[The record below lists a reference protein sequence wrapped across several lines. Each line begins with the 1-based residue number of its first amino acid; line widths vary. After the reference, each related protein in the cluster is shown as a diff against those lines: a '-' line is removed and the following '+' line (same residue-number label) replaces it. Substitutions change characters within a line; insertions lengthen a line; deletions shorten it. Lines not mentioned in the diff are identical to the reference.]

1 MIFYTLK
8 GPSYELEIY
17 EDKIRLVKKPWVK
30 IFSRKQETLEYPIK
44 ELSQFEI
51 TVPKFMMVSG
61 KLEWHTFGGEVGQF
75 RFTTTPAMVK
85 KIETYLQKR
94 VIKNHQ
100 AQHEAKVLQM
110 PTVETKKQRRERER
124 AERSSKAA

>member
-17 EDKIRLVKKPWVK
+17 EDKIKLIRKNWLSYFSKTPDCHTWK
-30 IFSRKQETLEYPIK
+30 IS

-51 TVPKFMMVSG
+51 AVPKFMMISG
-61 KLEWHTFGGEVGQF
+61 KLQWQTFSGETGTF
-75 RFTTTPAMVK
+75 RFSTTPAMVK

-94 VIKNHQ
+94 VIKNH
-100 AQHEAKVLQM
+100 EALYAVAH
-110 PTVETKKQRRERER
+110 PDFKKTRR
-124 AERSSKAA
+124 AEKFAA

>member
-17 EDKIRLVKKPWVK
+17 EDKIKLIRKNWLSY
-30 IFSRKQETLEYPIK
+30 FSKTPHVHTWQIA

-51 TVPKFMMVSG
+51 AVPKFMMISG
-61 KLEWHTFGGEVGQF
+61 KLQWQTFSGETGTF
-75 RFTTTPAMVK
+75 RFSTTPAMVK

-100 AQHEAKVLQM
+100 ALYKLKVAQM
-110 PTVETKKQRRERER
+110 PETKKQREFT
-124 AERSSKAA
+124 AKAA

>member
-1 MIFYTLK
+1 LIFYTLK
-8 GPSYELEIY
+8 GPNYELEIY
-17 EDKIRLVKKPWVK
+17 EDKIRLVKKPWLK
-30 IFSRKQETLEYPIK
+30 IFSRKQETLDWPIK

-61 KLEWHTFGGEVGQF
+61 KLEWHTFKGEVGHF

-85 KIETYLQKR
+85 KIETYIQKR

-100 AQHEAKVLQM
+100 AMHEAAAKVVQM
-110 PTVETKKQRRERER
+110 PTESKKQRRERER
-124 AERSSKAA
+124 AERQAA

>member
-1 MIFYTLK
+1 LIFYTLK

>member
-17 EDKIRLVKKPWVK
+17 EDKIKLIRKNWLSF
-30 IFSRKQETLEYPIK
+30 FSRTPDSHVWKIS

-51 TVPKFMMVSG
+51 AVPKFMMISG
-61 KLEWHTFGGEVGQF
+61 KLQWQTFSGETGSF
-75 RFTTTPAMVK
+75 RFSTTPAMVK

-94 VIKNHQ
+94 VIKNHE
-100 AQHEAKVLQM
+100 AQYAVTHPEF
-110 PTVETKKQRRERER
+110 KKKRN
-124 AERSSKAA
+124 AEKFAA

>member
-17 EDKIRLVKKPWVK
+17 EDKIRLVKKPWIK
-30 IFSRKQETLEYPIK
+30 IFSRKQETLDWPIK

-61 KLEWHTFGGEVGQF
+61 KLEWHTFNGEVGQF

-85 KIETYLQKR
+85 KIETYIQKR

-100 AQHEAKVLQM
+100 ALHEAKSKVIQM
-110 PTVETKKQRRERER
+110 PGNETKKQRRERER
-124 AERSSKAA
+124 AERQAA

>member
-17 EDKIRLVKKPWVK
+17 EDKIRLVKKPWIK
-30 IFSRKQETLEYPIK
+30 IFRKQETLDYPIK
-44 ELSQFEI
+44 DLSQFEI

-61 KLEWHTFGGEVGQF
+61 KLEWHTFNGEVGQF

-85 KIETYLQKR
+85 KIETYIQKR

-100 AQHEAKVLQM
+100 AMHQAKVLQM
-110 PTVETKKQRRERER
+110 PTQETKKQRREREKTQR
-124 AERSSKAA
+124 AEKAA

>member
-17 EDKIRLVKKPWVK
+17 EDKIKLIRKNWLSF
-30 IFSRKQETLEYPIK
+30 FSKTPHTHTWQIA

-51 TVPKFMMVSG
+51 AVPKFMMISG
-61 KLEWHTFGGEVGQF
+61 KLQWQTFKGETGSF
-75 RFTTTPAMVK
+75 RFSTTPAMVK

-94 VIKNHQ
+94 VIKNHEKQ
-100 AQHEAKVLQM
+100 YAVTHPEF
-110 PTVETKKQRRERER
+110 KKRKPE
-124 AERSSKAA
+124 KFAA